1 MGAPAVDVGA
11 AVGVAGSA
19 VEVGLVTVDVAPGLT
34 VETGLA
40 VAVEDMAVVVP
51 DAIVEVAVEVDEA
64 AVLVGVVSSELQAAK
79 TIRQDKRRK

>member
-1 MGAPAVDVGA
+1 MGMAGRAVD
-11 AVGVAGSA
+11 
-19 VEVGLVTVDVAPGLT
+19 VGLVTVDVAPGLT